1 MITLK
6 ISKKI
11 TSTRQLISAIT
22 FKKDME
28 RAFKVKKI
36 GVLILKKAIK
46 ELETYINN
54 EPKKT

>member
-1 MITLK
+1 ML
-6 ISKKI
+6 
-11 TSTRQLISAIT
+11 AIT
-22 FKKDME
+22 FNKDME